1 MATLYENLGGQAAL
15 DAFVPALYDKV
26 LTDDRVSSIFRGV
39 DMERQG
45 RMLKAFLTMGFGGP
59 DDYAGKSLRQG
70 HKHLVNQD
78 LNDEHFDAVA
88 GHIKST
94 LEDLNVPAELVDQVM
109 GAAGSLR
116 DEVLNK
122 PEEAVAPQAT
132 DETEEPAAV
141 AEEVTSE
148 MTSDDG
154 AEATPVKPPR
164 ARKPLEQA
172 PHAAKRLLPP
182 ILPPSRKFQLRRTK
196 VPCASRCGECSLRRK
211 VPHVQDSHGPH
222 RSS

>member
-1 MATLYENLGGQAAL
+1 MN
-15 DAFVPALYDKV
+15 
-26 LTDDRVSSIFRGV
+26 
-39 DMERQG
+39 QG
-45 RMLKAFLTMGFGGP
+45 
-59 DDYAGKSLRQG
+59 
-70 HKHLVNQD
+70 

-132 DETEEPAAV
+132 DETEEPVAV

-154 AEATPVKPPR
+154 AEATPVKTPR
-164 ARKPLEQA
+164 ARKTFGTGT
-172 PHAAKRLLPP
+172 
-182 ILPPSRKFQLRRTK
+182 S
-196 VPCASRCGECSLRRK
+196 RRK
-211 VPHVQDSHGPH
+211 KAATADTPAEQEVPVTAD
-222 RSS
+222 

>member
-70 HKHLVNQD
+70 HKHLVNQGR
-78 LNDEHFDAVA
+78 NDEHLAAVA
-88 GHIKST
+88 GHIKSM

-132 DETEEPAAV
+132 DETEEPVAV

-154 AEATPVKPPR
+154 AEATSVKTPP
-164 ARKPLEQA
+164 ARKTSETGTARRKKAATADTPTEQE
-172 PHAAKRLLPP
+172 
-182 ILPPSRKFQLRRTK
+182 
-196 VPCASRCGECSLRRK
+196 VPVTADYSSLRI
-211 VPHVQDSHGPH
+211 SMWGMFT
-222 RSS
+222 SSKGSPCSR